1 MFYSRALSV
10 NDGGGEPLTK
20 TGGAGMWDYLVRRWR
35 VEAAL
40 WVCYWNALERKD
52 QASIR
57 YCADH
62 SLLLSVFWLVILI
75 GGLMAFGMVVQFL
88 QGGCR

>member
-1 MFYSRALSV
+1 
-10 NDGGGEPLTK
+10 
-20 TGGAGMWDYLVRRWR
+20 MWDYLVRRWR

-40 WVCYWNALERKD
+40 WICYWNALERD
-52 QASIR
+52 DRPSIR

-62 SLLLSVFWLVILI
+62 SLLLSVFWLVVLI
-75 GGLMAFGMVVQFL
+75 TIGTVVQLL

>member
-1 MFYSRALSV
+1 
-10 NDGGGEPLTK
+10 
-20 TGGAGMWDYLVRRWR
+20 MWDYLVRRWR

-40 WVCYWNALERKD
+40 WICYWNALERVD
-52 QASIR
+52 RPSIR

-62 SLLLSVFWLVILI
+62 SLLLSVFSLVMLI
-75 GGLMAFGMVVQFL
+75 GGLMAFGTVVQFL

>member
-1 MFYSRALSV
+1 
-10 NDGGGEPLTK
+10 
-20 TGGAGMWDYLVRRWR
+20 MWDYLVRRWR

-40 WVCYWNALERKD
+40 WVCYWNAMVRGD
-52 QASIR
+52 RPSIR

-62 SLLLSVFWLVILI
+62 SLLLTVFWLVALT
-75 GGLMAFGMVVQFL
+75 GGLIVFGAVIELL